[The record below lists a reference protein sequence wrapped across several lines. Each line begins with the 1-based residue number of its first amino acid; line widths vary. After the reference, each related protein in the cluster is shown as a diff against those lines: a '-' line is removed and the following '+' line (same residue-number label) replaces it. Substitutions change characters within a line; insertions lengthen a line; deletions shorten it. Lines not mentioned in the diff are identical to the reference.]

1 MIHHL
6 FTIHADGWPVEEH
19 LAADTGSALYAYA
32 CGIGVCLTT
41 DDANAAQLTCATWK
55 DGKWD
60 GYYRASIGAALNFVQ
75 HVPTPA
81 CFEPLPCPKPTPAV
95 TAPAFASCAKD
106 GQEVAF
112 MALERRIRE
121 LGAEAEDYR
130 GAGNDAMADILTGH
144 QSACVA
150 ALRTLR
156 EVAR

>member
-6 FTIHADGWPVEEH
+6 FTLWSDGRPVAEVLETKAE
-19 LAADTGSALYAYA
+19 AAAYAYA
-32 CGIGVCLTT
+32 TEHRT
-41 DDANAAQLTCATWK
+41 PTQLTVAVWR
-55 DGKWD
+55 DGQWC
-60 GYYRASIGAALNFVQ
+60 GYFRLRHNVMSYSVTKMEE
-75 HVPTPA
+75 PD

-130 GAGNDAMADILTGH
+130 GAGNDAMADVLVGH
-144 QSACVA
+144 QAACVA